1 MPVEK
6 RGAELELVIRPVLP
20 QDAPA
25 ASAILEEATEAASWS
40 FEALQQL
47 LSLRG
52 AVAWIAERGATP
64 TGFIVGRQVAD
75 EGEILNLAIRKGYRR
90 RGQGRALAK
99 QLLEGFANRGVVKM
113 FLEVRESN
121 LPAIS
126 FYESLGFR
134 KTGRREGYY
143 QNPPEAA
150 LILEKKH

>member
-1 MPVEK
+1 
-6 RGAELELVIRPVLP
+6 
-20 QDAPA
+20 
-25 ASAILEEATEAASWS
+25 
-40 FEALQQL
+40 
-47 LSLRG
+47 
-52 AVAWIAERGATP
+52 
-64 TGFIVGRQVAD
+64 
-75 EGEILNLAIRKGYRR
+75 
-90 RGQGRALAK
+90 
-99 QLLEGFANRGVVKM
+99 M

>member
-6 RGAELELVIRPVLP
+6 RGAELELVIRPFLP

-90 RGQGRALAK
+90 RGQGRAPWR
-99 QLLEGFANRGVVKM
+99 N
-113 FLEVRESN
+113 S
-121 LPAIS
+121 S
-126 FYESLGFR
+126 
-134 KTGRREGYY
+134 
-143 QNPPEAA
+143 
-150 LILEKKH
+150 

>member
-1 MPVEK
+1 MPAEK
-6 RGAELELVIRPVLP
+6 KGAEPELVIRPFLP

-25 ASAILEEATEAASWS
+25 ASAILEGATEAASWS
-40 FEALQQL
+40 FEALQQS

-52 AVAWIAERGATP
+52 AVAWIAEHGATP

-75 EGEILNLAIRKGYRR
+75 EGEILNLAIRKAYRR

-99 QLLEGFANRGVVKM
+99 QLLEGLANRGVVKM

-150 LILEKKH
+150 LILEKKQ